1 MDQLEKCAKLIKKAK
16 VILIGAGSGL
26 STSDGFEYSGERFKN
41 YFQDLLITIIF
52 RICMKQDFILTLL

>member
-26 STSDGFEYSGERFKN
+26 STSAGFDKKRLFYTQGDYGLFQCSEPCHQKTYDNQKN
-41 YFQDLLITIIF
+41 D
-52 RICMKQDFILTLL
+52 